1 MSEPHTM
8 RDPSTGRT
16 VQYKRVNEPYVAYQ
30 HWKEEQKRKK
40 QAEIDGHTIPAQPKP
55 SFPLALLRVAFFGAL
70 LAALIGQFFTGD
82 ILFGYRGRWT
92 NWRTYFPPKQRIFTP
107 EQLAQYDGTN
117 PKLPLLVAVR
127 GDVFDVS
134 SGRLFYGPGGG
145 YSMFAGKDAS
155 RAYVTGCFKTHL
167 TTIHVV
173 CRKKNSRHWTHGMHS
188 TQIIAT
194 MCVSAM
200 WCIHHWAIHPS
211 LRRAKAHANRNLT
224 SSVPVVSLFLCGS
237 VGCPGCVGF
246 RAFSPCVSVRR
257 PS

>member
-1 MSEPHTM
+1 M

-167 TTIHVV
+167 THDTRGLSENELKALDSWHAFYANHRDYVRVGHVV
-173 CRKKNSRHWTHGMHS
+173 
-188 TQIIAT
+188 
-194 MCVSAM
+194 
-200 WCIHHWAIHPS
+200 HPP
-211 LRRAKAHANRNLT
+211 LGDTPIPA
-224 SSVPVVSLFLCGS
+224 
-237 VGCPGCVGF
+237 
-246 RAFSPCVSVRR
+246 PCKGAREQK
-257 PS
+257 PDI